1 VGDVEGFLGESFGIA
16 PHLATG
22 LGCFD
27 DLLSVAD
34 ADRALT
40 GSELR
45 APAVRV
51 VRDGDAVPVHRYT
64 RAARTGAT
72 RMDDVIDP
80 GRVLAL
86 YADGA
91 TVVFQRLHRWW
102 PPITELCRELEEFL
116 GHAIQANAYLTP
128 PGAAGL
134 APHHDTHDVFVLQV
148 AGTKSWVVREPL
160 IERPL
165 PRHRCDHAA
174 ALGQPVVAEHDL
186 RPGDALYVPRG
197 FVHSASTQ
205 RGLSLH
211 LTLGLLGTT
220 VLDVL
225 DVLVDRAAEDERFR
239 ELLPLGHPFDHDVAR
254 RAVEAAVADLV
265 DWLDTV
271 DSAEVATTVSERF
284 VARRAPSLGGQLL
297 ELARLDGIDDAT
309 VIGRRAGTSHAL
321 RVDDESLVLILGDR
335 RLTLPA
341 ALEPA
346 VRRLSDGAARPVG
359 DLADLLD
366 APSRLV
372 LVRRLVAEGLLVT
385 GPTDG

>member
-1 VGDVEGFLGESFGIA
+1 MGDVERFLSGSFGVA
-16 PHLATG
+16 PHLASG
-22 LGCFD
+22 LGSFD
-27 DLLSVAD
+27 DLLSVRD
-34 ADRALT
+34 ADGVLT

-51 VRDGDAVPVHRYT
+51 VRDGDAVAVRRYT
-64 RAARTGAT
+64 RSARSGAT
-72 RMDDVIDP
+72 RMDDVVDP

-86 YADGA
+86 FADGA

-116 GHAIQANAYLTP
+116 GHAVQANAYLTP

-148 AGTKSWVVREPL
+148 SGTKSWVVREPL

-174 ALGQPVVAEHDL
+174 ALGQPVVSELDL
-186 RPGDALYVPRG
+186 RPGDALYLPRG

-211 LTLGLLGTT
+211 LTIGLLGAT
-220 VLDVL
+220 VHDILGL
-225 DVLVDRAAEDERFR
+225 LVDRAAEDERFR
-239 ELLPLGHPFDHDVAR
+239 RLLPLGHPFDHDVAR
-254 RAVEAAVADLV
+254 QAVEAAVADLV
-265 DWLDTV
+265 DWLGTV
-271 DSAEVATTVSERF
+271 DPAEVATTVSERF
-284 VARRAPSLGGQLL
+284 VARRAPSLDGQLL
-297 ELARLDGIDDAT
+297 ELARLDDLDDAT
-309 VIGRRAGTSHAL
+309 VVVRRSGTSHAL
-321 RVDDESLVLILGDR
+321 RVEDEGLVLILGDR
-335 RLTLPA
+335 RLSLPA

-366 APSRLV
+366 ASSRLV

-385 GPTDG
+385 GPPDG